1 MHFTCFDLVLEGVLA
16 VHQQLVQVER
26 LLGDGEVDHLL
37 ELLGVVEVEY
47 LGGPVVLDGDVVQQD
62 LHHLHQSEVS
72 LWSRDPLSTN
82 HSSPGAGTPA
92 SWRPSPPSCR
102 SGTPATTLQKNISL
116 FHSKIS
122 CFLFYS
128 KSFYCSIRKY
138 LFSRMHI
145 YRNIMQMAIM
155 MRLGSGV

>member
-72 LWSRDPLSTN
+72 RRGHVT
-82 HSSPGAGTPA
+82 
-92 SWRPSPPSCR
+92 RSPPITAHLAQELPRLGVRLLRVAGLAHRPQLCR
-102 SGTPATTLQKNISL
+102 KIFLCFIKKYLVFYFIQNPFFVPFKNIC
-116 FHSKIS
+116 FHA
-122 CFLFYS
+122 
-128 KSFYCSIRKY
+128 
-138 LFSRMHI
+138 

>member
-116 FHSKIS
+116 F
-122 CFLFYS
+122 
-128 KSFYCSIRKY
+128 
-138 LFSRMHI
+138 
-145 YRNIMQMAIM
+145 N
-155 MRLGSGV
+155 